1 MAGAVRNLM
10 VRGGADFSRLDK
22 ALGRTSKNARSMQV
36 SFNGAT
42 RGMQSSVTKLNGVLH
57 KALAIAGVASFA
69 ALSKQAISTAS
80 DLQEVQNVVD
90 TAFGKMSESAE
101 KFAQKAKLFNL
112 SELQAKNT
120 SSIYMAMAK
129 SMGLAE
135 EQASKMSIAT
145 AALSGD
151 MSSFFNVS
159 QDVSSTALKSV
170 FTGETEPLKRF
181 GVVMTENSL
190 KAYALEKGIS
200 KSYKSMTDAEKVTLR
215 YSYVMEKLA
224 YVQGDA
230 EKTAN
235 SWANKTRRLSERLKS
250 ILAIFGSGL
259 INVLQGPLDFL
270 DRLLDRLEY
279 AAKLFKAIT
288 VRLYGDAGGSSGS
301 AAMAAA
307 VGEAAGSAEMLE
319 ENIKAAGE
327 AAKRA
332 VLPIDQLHKLSNGSS
347 DGSSGSNSASGALG
361 DLAGAGDYYT
371 SRLEADDVLGPDMT
385 AEINARADKI
395 VAALQKI
402 KGKIDSIKNMAV
414 TKISEKVDLEDIKGK
429 VRDFVA
435 FAKDNKSEILNI
447 VAKVGLALAAAGIA
461 VKVGKLAK
469 TISLLGGP
477 IKVVSTL
484 VKGLGKTVGGLSP
497 TLLLIGA
504 CVGVVV
510 AALAELYQTN
520 ENVRLALDMAWS
532 GLKSAFEDVCSL
544 FQTLWETALKPVF
557 DSLGITITNIWDD
570 VILPIVGELSTFLP
584 TIVVIVRSIIQ
595 TVIDI
600 VSTLGPSIG
609 KILSGLVELIQG
621 IVMAIGGIFSG
632 DWSVVWEGFKTA
644 AKGAVDFVVGIF
656 EGLLNL
662 IKTGLDLI
670 SPLNWAGKITSAIG
684 DMTGDQEA
692 KGIGNKL
699 RSSFMS
705 GVSIETGID
714 DYITEKLR
722 GLTGLA
728 SGGVVYGDSIV
739 RVGEY
744 AGASG
749 NPEIVAPQSILRE
762 TMEESN
768 LGVIDALYAMTK
780 RVCKAI
786 EDNRAVVN
794 VGGKQ
799 LASDVTR
806 QQNDM
811 AKMTGKP
818 ILPV

>member
-145 AALSGD
+145 AALTGD

-159 QDVSSTALKSV
+159 QDVAGTALKGI
-170 FTGETEPLKRF
+170 FTGESEPLKNF
-181 GVVMTENSL
+181 GVVMTEATLS
-190 KAYALEKGIS
+190 AYAMEKGL
-200 KSYKSMTDAEKVTLR
+200 KKNYKAMTDAEKVTLR
-215 YSYVMEKLA
+215 YSYIMEKLN

-230 EKTAN
+230 EKTAD
-235 SWANKTRRLSERLKS
+235 SWANKTRKVSERLKS
-250 ILAIFGSGL
+250 ILGIFGSGL
-259 INVLQGPLDFL
+259 IDVLSGPLNVLDH
-270 DRLLDRLEY
+270 LLDRLEY

-288 VRLYGDAGGSSGS
+288 VRLYGDSGGSSGS
-301 AAMAAA
+301 AQMAAA
-307 VGEAAGSAEMLE
+307 MGEAAGSAETLE

-332 VLPIDQLHKLSNGSS
+332 TLPMDQLHKLSSGSDS
-347 DGSSGSNSASGALG
+347 GSSGSGSANGALDG
-361 DLAGAGDYYT
+361 LAGAGDYYT
-371 SRLEADDVLGPDMT
+371 NRLEADDVMGPDLT
-385 AEINARADKI
+385 AEIEARADKI
-395 VAALQKI
+395 VAVLQRVKD
-402 KGKIDSIKNMAV
+402 KIDSIKSMAAA
-414 TKISEKVDLEDIKGK
+414 KIGEKVDFEDIKGK
-429 VRDFVA
+429 VKNFTD
-435 FAKDNKSEILNI
+435 FAKEHKDEILDI
-447 VAKVGLALAAAGIA
+447 VGKVGLALAAGGIA
-461 VKVGKLAK
+461 VKVGKFAK

-484 VKGLGKTVGGLSP
+484 VKGLVKTIGGLSP
-497 TLLLIGA
+497 TMLLVGA

-520 ENVRLALDMAWS
+520 ENVRAVMDMAWS
-532 GLKSAFEDVCSL
+532 GIKGLWTDVCTL
-544 FQTLWETALKPVF
+544 FQTLWDSLLKPVF
-557 DSLGITITNIWDD
+557 DELGITVNDLWSD
-570 VILPIVGELSTFLP
+570 VILPAVANLSAMLP
-584 TIVVIVRSIIQ
+584 GLVALIKVIIQ
-595 TVIDI
+595 TIIDI
-600 VSTLGPSIG
+600 IGTVGPAVG
-609 KILSGLVELIQG
+609 KIL
-621 IVMAIGGIFSG
+621 GGIAEMFFGLCDIIDGIIHG
-632 DWSVVWEGFKTA
+632 DWSKIWDGFKGI
-644 AKGAVDFVVGIF
+644 AKGAVDIVL
-656 EGLLNL
+656 GLLDGVAGA
-662 IKTGLDLI
+662 IKTVVDLI
-670 SPLNWAGKITSAIG
+670 NPLAWGDKIKAAVGSI
-684 DMTGDQEA
+684 TGDKDMVDSANASRQRMGMGRNFA
-692 KGIGNKL
+692 KDLG
-699 RSSFMS
+699 
-705 GVSIETGID
+705 D
-714 DYITEKLR
+714 WWHD
-722 GLTGLA
+722 LTGLA
-728 SGGVVYGDSIV
+728 SGGVVYGDSVV

-744 AGASG
+744 AGAST
-749 NPEIVAPQSILRE
+749 NPEIIAPQSIMQE
-762 TMEESN
+762 TLENANM
-768 LGVIDALYAMTK
+768 GVIDALYAMTK

-799 LASDVTR
+799 LADDVTR
-806 QQNDM
+806 QQNDR
-811 AKMTGKP
+811 AKITGKP
-818 ILPV
+818 ILAV